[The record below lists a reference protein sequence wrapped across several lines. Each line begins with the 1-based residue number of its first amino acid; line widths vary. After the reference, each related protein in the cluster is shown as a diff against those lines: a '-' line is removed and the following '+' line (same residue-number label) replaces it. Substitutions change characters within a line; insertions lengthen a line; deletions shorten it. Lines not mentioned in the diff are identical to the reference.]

1 MKLKTINPEKYNVL
15 SKTEL
20 KDQLLRRDTK
30 ESQEKVEASE
40 LESRVIRMG
49 TTAAAALLTGILY
62 QKKPSLESLLG
73 TPVSLDHFMVLG
85 GSAVAFLAE
94 DEQLAQAAEGV
105 ANAGLVPLLRDMGRK
120 VGGLS
125 FT

>member
-30 ESQEKVEASE
+30 EFLEKIEATE

-49 TTAAAALLTGILY
+49 STAAAALLTGIRHPL
-62 QKKPSLESLLG
+62 PEEAFARVPHG
-73 TPVSLDHFMVLG
+73 HPVSLDHLMALG
-85 GSAVAFLAE
+85 GSAAAFLTD
-94 DEQLAQAAEGV
+94 DEQLA
-105 ANAGLVPLLRDMGRK
+105 
-120 VGGLS
+120 
-125 FT
+125 

>member
-1 MKLKTINPEKYNVL
+1 MKLKTINPHKYNVR
-15 SKTEL
+15 SKTEI

-62 QKKPSLESLLG
+62 QKKPSLWSLMG
-73 TPVSLDHFMVLG
+73 TPVSLDRLMALG
-85 GSAVAFLAE
+85 GSAVAFMTE
-94 DEQLAQAAEGV
+94 DEQVAQAAEG
-105 ANAGLVPLLRDMGRK
+105 NTGLVPLLRDVDHK
-120 VGGLS
+120 VGGPSLA
-125 FT
+125 